1 MFDETLPACEDY
13 DLWLRICHQFPVH
26 HVAELL
32 VTRYGGHSDQLSQQY
47 PVMDRYRI
55 HALRRLLNNE
65 NLRPEYREAT
75 IAMLQHKLDILLK
88 GAIKHQNRPLIEEFS
103 PLRDSLGDTSER
115 ITIC

>member
-55 HALRRLLNNE
+55 RALHRLLNSE

-75 IAMLQHKLDILLK
+75 MATLQHKLDILLK
-88 GAIKHQNRPLIEEFS
+88 GAIKHQNQPLIEEFS